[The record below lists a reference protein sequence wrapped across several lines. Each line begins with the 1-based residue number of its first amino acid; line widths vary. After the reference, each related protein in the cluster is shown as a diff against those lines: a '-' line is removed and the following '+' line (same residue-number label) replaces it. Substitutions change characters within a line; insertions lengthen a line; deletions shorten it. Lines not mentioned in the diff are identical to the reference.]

1 MATTAWSGHGEF
13 EPAILNVVD
22 GGQYTRPGSGL
33 YIYNSNTAA
42 PAGNSGTR
50 GIYAYGQSIA
60 AIPTPSSVD
69 IGGYVPI
76 TLAATNVYNPTANEG
91 VYASTGAQIR
101 IAGGLNVTTSTTD
114 PAYRARAVV
123 ANGIGVGALATTP
136 SRITVNGTLDADTTQ
151 AAQTPFA
158 VEASDGGQI
167 TANGGSI
174 LSARSGLYVR
184 ATGAGSV
191 YSSFTSSGATQMLLQ
206 TAGNGVTMESVSN
219 GNANPATVQL
229 NNAAITAH
237 DSGVRLHNGGSFSS
251 TMLYRQNAG
260 SITSTQ
266 GSAIAFTG
274 GIGIANVDLINTAVA
289 TTSPV
294 LGGIDADGA
303 PIGYAVV
310 STSSAENRLHMNG
323 GSITGTIATDNGARL
338 WLDASGT
345 VWNTGGDP
353 NTVNSNTLTGMSG
366 TITIQMPDIR
376 DQITL
381 EGNTPGLGVGCGNGD
396 LSLVVPTNQPAPA
409 ASPHLVMLCKNAAA
423 APTMALQGGSVVL
436 GGFQYTLQTVPDGA
450 RMLYQLVRGAAAP
463 ALPQGGGV
471 TSVPTLSEWGM
482 VVLSCLLGLAGV
494 RRRMRSH

>member
-174 LSARSGLYVR
+174 LSARSGLSVR

-191 YSSFTSSGATQMLLQ
+191 YSSFSNHPPAKPGA
-206 TAGNGVTMESVSN
+206 
-219 GNANPATVQL
+219 
-229 NNAAITAH
+229 
-237 DSGVRLHNGGSFSS
+237 F
-251 TMLYRQNAG
+251 
-260 SITSTQ
+260 
-266 GSAIAFTG
+266 
-274 GIGIANVDLINTAVA
+274 
-289 TTSPV
+289 
-294 LGGIDADGA
+294 
-303 PIGYAVV
+303 
-310 STSSAENRLHMNG
+310 
-323 GSITGTIATDNGARL
+323 
-338 WLDASGT
+338 
-345 VWNTGGDP
+345 
-353 NTVNSNTLTGMSG
+353 GM
-366 TITIQMPDIR
+366 
-376 DQITL
+376 
-381 EGNTPGLGVGCGNGD
+381 
-396 LSLVVPTNQPAPA
+396 
-409 ASPHLVMLCKNAAA
+409 
-423 APTMALQGGSVVL
+423 
-436 GGFQYTLQTVPDGA
+436 
-450 RMLYQLVRGAAAP
+450 
-463 ALPQGGGV
+463 
-471 TSVPTLSEWGM
+471 
-482 VVLSCLLGLAGV
+482 
-494 RRRMRSH
+494 